1 MSRQTME
8 RDWSRVDHY
17 INKLFVTSD
26 PTLEAV
32 LEASRAAGLPMINVS
47 PSQGKLLQ
55 LLARAMNAM
64 KILEVGTLGGY
75 STIWLARA
83 LPKTGRLIT
92 LEADPKHAKIAKA
105 NIAHAGLNKIVEI
118 RLGNAGETLPQLL
131 LEKKGPFDLIFIDA
145 DKPGY
150 PTYLEWGLKLSR
162 PGTLIIADN
171 VVRDGEILDRS
182 SKDMN
187 VKGIRKFNR
196 LLASEKRVAATA
208 IQLVGTKGWDGMAVA
223 LVSPRF

>member
-1 MSRQTME
+1 ME

-26 PTLEAV
+26 PTLEAA
-32 LEASRAAGLPMINVS
+32 LETSRAAGLPMINVS

>member
-1 MSRQTME
+1 
-8 RDWSRVDHY
+8 
-17 INKLFVTSD
+17 
-26 PTLEAV
+26 
-32 LEASRAAGLPMINVS
+32 
-47 PSQGKLLQ
+47 
-55 LLARAMNAM
+55 MNAM